1 MTGGAASFRL
11 GRNYSLFSD
20 MGSAFLGTKPPVM
33 GKDGST
39 VRYVGTV
46 RYASIFAKRYGTLV
60 RYAFFV
66 MVRVRY
72 VGTVRLFVMV
82 RVWYVGTMFELKIP
96 HFSYIAPDFCMQR
109 QKTAK
114 SDAKCVN

>member
-1 MTGGAASFRL
+1 MMLCLYFHIIILNS
-11 GRNYSLFSD
+11 
-20 MGSAFLGTKPPVM
+20 
-33 GKDGST
+33 KDSS
-39 VRYVGTV
+39 TV

-66 MVRVRY
+66 IVWLRY

-82 RVWYVGTMFELKIP
+82 RVRYVGTWFELKVP
-96 HFSYIAPDFCMQR
+96 DFSHIAPAFCMQR

-114 SDAKCVN
+114 AEVECVN